1 MRILNI
7 LQWIL
12 LNWKFVRIQR
22 KLLYILCDNMEYVV
36 SKMILSI
43 SGCELSIFCRNEYN
57 QSIESGTA
65 QHQSQMLHALSRG
78 SDAHDGPHHTP
89 KYLFDWYRT
98 HCGRRNDK
106 SPPPTSPLR
115 ECLSSGQ
122 QITSRYVRINGDI
135 AYHQS
140 IHYLR
145 QKRKKRTN
153 KRMMVGLLEMEIES
167 RF

>member
-12 LNWKFVRIQR
+12 NCKSVRIQR
-22 KLLYILCDNMEYVV
+22 KLLYILCDAIRNTSWVKWFFQYPVANFRFFVEMN
-36 SKMILSI
+36 II
-43 SGCELSIFCRNEYN
+43 S
-57 QSIESGTA
+57 QSNLARHNTKVRCC
-65 QHQSQMLHALSRG
+65 MLYHL
-78 SDAHDGPHHTP
+78 DQTHTT
-89 KYLFDWYRT
+89 DHT
-98 HCGRRNDK
+98 TRRNICLIDIAHTAGDATTK
-106 SPPPTSPLR
+106 APHPHLTLR

-153 KRMMVGLLEMEIES
+153 REW
-167 RF
+167 R